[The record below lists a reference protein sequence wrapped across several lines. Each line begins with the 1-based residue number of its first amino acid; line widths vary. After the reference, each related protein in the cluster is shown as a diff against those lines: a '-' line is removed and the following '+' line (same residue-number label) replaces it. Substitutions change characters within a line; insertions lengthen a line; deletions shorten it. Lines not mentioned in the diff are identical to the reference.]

1 MLQDLVGMD
10 HVIGRIGL
18 VEVVH
23 VAGTEGEVRRRMVA
37 GGGRDDVG
45 RGVDA
50 RDPPGIHPASD
61 VGGDRSRSA
70 ADVEHRRARHQ
81 PGEEVA
87 G

>member
-23 VAGTEGEVRRRMVA
+23 VAGTEGEVRRRVVA

-45 RGVDA
+45 
-50 RDPPGIHPASD
+50 
-61 VGGDRSRSA
+61 
-70 ADVEHRRARHQ
+70 
-81 PGEEVA
+81 
-87 G
+87 